1 MGIKVEGHKNLL
13 RDEQSGAI
21 VSTDME
27 AYNAAKKRKKVWV
40 TSQLEIKIL
49 KDEVSSIK
57 GMLKQIIG
65 TLENGKDS

>member
-1 MGIKVEGHKNLL
+1 MGIKVDGHKNLL

-21 VSTDME
+21 LSTDME
-27 AYNAAKKRKKVWV
+27 AYNASKKRKQVWV

-49 KDEVSSIK
+49 KDEVSSMK

>member
-1 MGIKVEGHKNLL
+1 MGIKVDRHKNLL

-27 AYNAAKKRKKVWV
+27 AYNAAKKRKQVWV